1 VVVSSGIEG
10 PQAISSRFQL
20 TGNTCSMVLVEA
32 SQLSC
37 VFDGMIQ
44 DIKDDGR
51 IWCMVGA
58 KELSSL
64 WHFEHR

>member
-1 VVVSSGIEG
+1 VESKVPKQYRPGFNS
-10 PQAISSRFQL
+10 
-20 TGNTCSMVLVEA
+20 LVTLVA
-32 SQLSC
+32 WCLWKHRNSC

-64 WHFEHR
+64 WP